1 MELQPKTDAERRK
14 VIRAAKGV
22 YTFINLGHGDEYI
35 AKITK
40 RDAMEIVSLMKG
52 AEHGIRQKRG
62 RRRVHRYAP
71 RRPVRCRNPER
82 GVPQVLERS
91 DQ

>member
-52 AEHGIRQKRG
+52 RNMEFDRNEDGDVYIVTHRG
-62 RRRVHRYAP
+62 GLFDVEIPNGEYHKY
-71 RRPVRCRNPER
+71 
-82 GVPQVLERS
+82 QY
-91 DQ
+91 